1 MNNNLDFKMLVV
13 KKDNQLHY
21 RIVYQNLDVPTTK
34 WEEQGLQR
42 AVESVSMPEVRLHE
56 AYTPPYDNGDML
68 FVRGYNNTYN
78 HIYQCVGVSRTDR
91 ALNFFKDINKKYSLI
106 NQ

>member
-13 KKDNQLHY
+13 RKDNQLHY

-34 WEEQGLQR
+34 WKEQDLQR

-56 AYTPPYDNGDML
+56 GHTPPYDNGDML
-68 FVRGYNNTYN
+68 FVRGYDKTND
-78 HIYQCVGVSRTDR
+78 HLLQCVRICDTHR
-91 ALNFFKDINKKYSLI
+91 ALNLFKDINKKYSLI